1 MVLVTH
7 HLVARRVRENSYPS
21 PDELRAPD
29 TRPFGPVALE
39 YHALHAHGQAS
50 SHRGRSLTTLTS
62 ASKVRRE

>member
-7 HLVARRVRENSYPS
+7 HLVGEECATIGYPS

-39 YHALHAHGQAS
+39 YHAFTHTGRPRRIAT
-50 SHRGRSLTTLTS
+50 GRSQP
-62 ASKVRRE
+62 